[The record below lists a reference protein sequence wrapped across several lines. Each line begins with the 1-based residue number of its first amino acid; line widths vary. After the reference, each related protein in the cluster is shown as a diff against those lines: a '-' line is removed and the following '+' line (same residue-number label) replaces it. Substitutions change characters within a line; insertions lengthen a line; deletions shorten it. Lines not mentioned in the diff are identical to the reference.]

1 MYKLKLLST
10 FVAVVF
16 PAWVAAQVMVATEKP
31 VETVNVI
38 YVVIFGV
45 VFVGMIAGFF
55 LRLWL
60 NERKNKEEQNP

>member
-1 MYKLKLLST
+1 MYKLLST

-16 PAWVAAQVMVATEKP
+16 PVWVAAQEMAATEKH

-38 YVVIFGV
+38 YVVIFGM